1 MAYAG
6 GCGVYAIVRKNIYDP
21 AKLDRGREQL
31 AKFDELH
38 AQQPGFRGTI
48 TIDVGNNSKVLINLW
63 DSREAARAGL
73 TQMRPVAENLLQPL
87 LATESALI
95 GEGNVVEDGVF
106 ASLSPRS
113 ATVAQSS
120 PTEPADSPTQPI
132 EL

>member
-6 GCGVYAIVRKNIYDP
+6 RCGVYAILRKNTYDP

-38 AQQPGFRGTI
+38 AQQLGFRGTI
-48 TIDVGNNSKVLINLW
+48 TIDVGDTSKVLINLW

-87 LATESALI
+87 LATESVLI
-95 GEGNVVEDGVF
+95 GEGNVVDEEVF
-106 ASLSPRS
+106 ASRAPRN
-113 ATVAQSS
+113 AGIAQSS
-120 PTEPADSPTQPI
+120 PTQGSE
-132 EL
+132 

>member
-48 TIDVGNNSKVLINLW
+48 TNWRCAQQWPFSHSQIGNG
-63 DSREAARAGL
+63 A
-73 TQMRPVAENLLQPL
+73 
-87 LATESALI
+87 
-95 GEGNVVEDGVF
+95 
-106 ASLSPRS
+106 
-113 ATVAQSS
+113 
-120 PTEPADSPTQPI
+120 
-132 EL
+132 

>member
-63 DSREAARAGL
+63 DSREAAQARL
-73 TQMRPVAENLLQPL
+73 KLKQMRPVAENLLQPL
-87 LATESALI
+87 LATESVLI
-95 GEGNVVEDGVF
+95 GEGNVVEDGSF
-106 ASLSPRS
+106 ASLSPRT

-120 PTEPADSPTQPI
+120 PTHPGE
-132 EL
+132 